1 MVTSR
6 MVLGMMYSAS
16 NRGRNWQ
23 LFGMARRLAGARGSL
38 NVLVTGRSHE
48 EHICCFCLSY
58 EYSPSNYVF
67 IRSCDVDDYR
77 PWHLAGRLSFAG
89 VSLNIDDFR
98 VYLLLYF
105 KYIYLVFSLS
115 FYFSESRRS
124 ATDPSS
130 FESKHK

>member
-1 MVTSR
+1 

-23 LFGMARRLAGARGSL
+23 LFGVARRMAGARGSL
-38 NVLVTGRSHE
+38 NVLVTGRSLE
-48 EHICCFCLSY
+48 AHI
-58 EYSPSNYVF
+58 YVVFVYLTNTLHLTTSF

-77 PWHLAGRLSFAG
+77 PSHLAGRLSFAG

-105 KYIYLVFSLS
+105 KYIYLSGFLS
-115 FYFSESRRS
+115 VILLS
-124 ATDPSS
+124 
-130 FESKHK
+130 